1 MVEVTLAD
9 LFYRWRQFLIAVL
22 GAGVV
27 MALALLLAGLVGGI
41 SVETQNTLGGVGA
54 DHWVLTTDSSGRIGA
69 GLLPDSDVNVI
80 ARTPGVKRADPIVLL
95 LGDIMHSRGDV
106 SNVNVLGVTVRG
118 LGDPN
123 VIAGKQL
130 SGAGQVVADTS
141 AGVKVGS
148 HVHIGALG
156 FRVVGLVKGRTLLAG
171 VPVLY
176 MTLHEAQALGLG
188 GRPFS
193 SAVAVLGQ
201 PAIVPVGLQ
210 VFTTSVVE
218 QLTISGLSGAV
229 ASINNTKVLMYAVAA
244 IIIAALMYVSA
255 LQRVRDFAV
264 LKALGSSTGALFGSL
279 ALQAVIVSLLAAAF
293 ASIICHFMGGLFQQQ
308 VAIPMSTFYV
318 LPLVAILVGL
328 LSSLVA
334 LRQATGADP
343 ASAFG

>member
-1 MVEVTLAD
+1 MLEVTLAD
-9 LFYRWRQFLIAVL
+9 LVYRWRQFLIAVL

-41 SVETQNTLGGVGA
+41 TLETQNTLGGVGA
-54 DHWVLTTDSSGRIGA
+54 DHWILSTDSSGRIGA
-69 GLLPDSDVNVI
+69 GLLPDSVATI
-80 ARTPGVKRADPIVLL
+80 MARTPGVTRADPIVLL
-95 LGDIMHSRGDV
+95 LGDIMHTRDTA
-106 SNVNVLGVTVRG
+106 SNVNVFGVTLRG
-118 LGDPN
+118 LGDPQ
-123 VIAGKQL
+123 VVTGQQL

-141 AGVKVGS
+141 AGLKVGS
-148 HVHIGALG
+148 HIHIGALG
-156 FRVVGLVKGRTLLAG
+156 FRVVGLVEGRTLLAG

-176 MTLHEAQALGLG
+176 MTVHDAQALGLG

-193 SAVAVLGQ
+193 SAVAVSGQ
-201 PAIVPVGLQ
+201 PARVPAGLQ
-210 VFTTSVVE
+210 VFTTAVVE

-229 ASINNTKVLMYAVAA
+229 ASINNTKALMFAVAA

-279 ALQAVIVSLLAAAF
+279 ILQAVIVSLLAAAF
-293 ASIICHFMGGLFQQQ
+293 ASVICHFMDGLFQQQ
-308 VAIPMSTFYV
+308 VAIPTGTFYA
-318 LPLVAILVGL
+318 LPLVAVLVGL

-343 ASAFG
+343 AAAFG